1 PTNEKGSQPKFLS
14 KKKKANTTKKGNNI
28 NGGNAGNSSGFQT
41 NKIPKVF
48 FDKIERN
55 GNLLCHQS
63 VNCSVFSAIGIF
75 DAKSNSLL
83 SSSNIHRLPLSF
95 TSEPSNDSTTDEDSD

>member
-1 PTNEKGSQPKFLS
+1 MENAANPNFFPDR
-14 KKKKANTTKKGNNI
+14 KKAITAMTRINI
-28 NGGNAGNSSGFQT
+28 IGGIAVNASAVQSITLPKSSLMT
-41 NKIPKVF
+41 SN
-48 FDKIERN
+48 RN
-55 GNLLCHQS
+55 ANLLVNQS